1 MIEEQSVI
9 QNVELNVDEETE
21 FTSRKISPDKSDP
34 SIETLEGRERRNKL
48 NLQPDF
54 QRYFVWDIKKAS
66 RLIESVLLGVPLPT
80 VYLSEEKNGVSC
92 VIDGQQRLTSL
103 FSFYRGQFP
112 NGDKFMLKGLNVL
125 RDLEGK
131 TFKDLDDELQEN
143 FLNYSLRV
151 ITFPKESDE
160 NLKFEIFERLNMGS
174 AQLNDQE
181 LRNCIYRGNL
191 NNLIKELAQYSEFR
205 DIMGF
210 GQEPKL
216 RMEDCEFVLRFCAL
230 YYLGADKYKPS
241 MKSFMNQMA
250 EKGKTLPEKELNE
263 LADAFKRACQMT
275 KSIFAD
281 HAFKRYYGS
290 ESANESGRWESKQFN
305 ASLYDVIMVTF
316 AQHSKNVLMRHAD
329 AIRESFIDLMA
340 NDVDFNQ
347 AITVST
353 SSAKNVKLRFAKW
366 QNVLLNIM
374 QDDTNEP
381 RTFSLSLKKSL
392 WEQNPTCAICH
403 NTIHSL
409 DDAAIDHIEQYWCGG
424 KTIPENARLAHRFCN
439 NSRARKE

>member
-1 MIEEQSVI
+1 MIAEQSVI
-9 QNVELNVDEETE
+9 QNVELNADEETE

-210 GQEPKL
+210 AQEPKL

-290 ESANESGRWESKQFN
+290 ENANESGRWESKQFN